1 VRHLA
6 RVLILAAVVLLGSVA
21 LAPLASSGQEEAT
34 GAPAAGAATVG
45 APASAGAFAFLSTDD
60 LGRPLRF
67 DPCRPASYVI
77 NPDGAPAGVVD
88 DVHEA
93 FRRLGTATGITFR
106 YAGVTSE
113 VHRVIGGS
121 GVRPSYQPERYGRD
135 WAPILVSFVTGDR
148 EPVLAGNVLGYGG
161 STSYWTSSSD
171 PAYVTGEI
179 ILDRELSL
187 VRPGFG
193 PGMTRGNLIQ
203 HELAHV
209 IGLDHVEDRREVMY
223 ESISDESPDGFGP
236 GDRAGLV
243 RLGAAAGCLDIAN
256 P

>member
-1 VRHLA
+1 L
-6 RVLILAAVVLLGSVA
+6 
-21 LAPLASSGQEEAT
+21 
-34 GAPAAGAATVG
+34 
-45 APASAGAFAFLSTDD
+45 AFLSTDD
-60 LGRPLRF
+60 QGRPLRF
-67 DPCRPASYVI
+67 DPCRAVSYVV
-77 NPDGAPAGVVD
+77 NPDGAPIGAED

-93 FRRLGTATGITFR
+93 FRRLGAATGITFR
-106 YAGVTSE
+106 YAGGTSE
-113 VHRVIGGS
+113 VHRVIDGPGS
-121 GVRPSYQPERYGRD
+121 RRSYQPERYGRG
-135 WAPILVSFVTGDR
+135 WAPILVSFVTGDH

-179 ILDRELSL
+179 ILDRDLAL

-209 IGLDHVEDRREVMY
+209 IGLDHVDDRREVMY
-223 ESISDESPDGFGP
+223 ESISDDSPDGFGP
-236 GDRAGLV
+236 GDRAGLA
-243 RLGAAAGCLDIAN
+243 RLGAAAGCLDVAT